1 MRAPPN
7 SEPESVQPKELH
19 LIFKLPTDPEES
31 RRTQEIMG
39 KCGCGC
45 NRYLRGGVVR
55 VTGEWY
61 LEGHQPKAG
70 STPESKL
77 HAGKKP

>member
-7 SEPESVQPKELH
+7 SEPEAVQRESQELH

-31 RRTQEIMG
+31 RRTQEILG
-39 KCGCGC
+39 KCACGC

-55 VTGEWY
+55 TGEEWY
-61 LEGHQPKAG
+61 LEGHQPRETG
-70 STPESKL
+70 Q
-77 HAGKKP
+77 